1 MKQSLMRGTLNIQF
15 NKTSHKASFPKGL
28 ISKKC
33 ETEKNA
39 KNVLKVYFS
48 FNQFKTSF
56 YYKENNLKS
65 GKYNEKNRH

>member
-1 MKQSLMRGTLNIQF
+1 M
-15 NKTSHKASFPKGL
+15 KASLPKGL

-48 FNQFKTSF
+48 FNRFKTSF